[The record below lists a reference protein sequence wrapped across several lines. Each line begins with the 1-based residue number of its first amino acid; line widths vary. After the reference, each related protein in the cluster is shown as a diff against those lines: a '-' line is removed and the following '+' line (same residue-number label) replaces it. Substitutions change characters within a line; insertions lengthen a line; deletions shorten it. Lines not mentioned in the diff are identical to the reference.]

1 MHIMQPHAPV
11 VRFYAYTIYMHK
23 TGIRIIYLCLMIPLF
38 GSKLI
43 VACYAIIVI
52 DWQSVV
58 AYCLPMKHLFIP
70 ANVASIAEH
79 CTVTA

>member
-52 DWQSVV
+52 D
-58 AYCLPMKHLFIP
+58 
-70 ANVASIAEH
+70 
-79 CTVTA
+79 